1 MKRSLWG
8 GLNRWGAAGLAFLV
22 GAQSVLATQPEKN
35 YWDQRRADRSAHR
48 SGTLVSR
55 AVPPRSSSPWAEQ
68 LPPVQAFRPSLS
80 PSLER
85 SVPKPFL
92 EKHRALLNALSPIY
106 GTVRK
111 VTPAPGFAAGRVVV
125 HIQDVHH
132 NAEAQSNIRG
142 AVADLLKSGR
152 VGVVALEGSCE
163 PIDLQAFAD
172 FPHRQPVELA
182 ADWLLKENKIS
193 GPIHAALTFQGRLPR
208 LVGVDDEKHYAANV
222 QAVRDAARQA
232 GGVRHTIEIARRK
245 LEVEKSRV
253 FSADLSALDKTVND
267 YRAERISL
275 GAYVETLTA
284 RVSTGGRSFRSV
296 DLFLKA
302 LKIERSLDFQ
312 QVERER
318 KQLVETLTQ
327 SLTASEI
334 DGLLAESA
342 AYRSGGRL
350 FGSFYAGLTDLC
362 RRKGVAL
369 SAFPAMDEY
378 VRYALM
384 ADGIEPDKLLREIQL
399 LEMAAYKALVRTPSE
414 RMVVDRSRRLWLA
427 SRLADFALT
436 PPEWEEWGKAKGEF
450 DLTSFEAFYREA
462 QARDKAIAENVG
474 NALAD
479 TDVAVLVTGGF
490 HAEGV
495 ARLLEQRGV
504 SVISFVPKLTK
515 VDLAQ
520 GSGYL
525 SVFSQEKTPLEKL
538 FQGEKLFLSTPP
550 IANEIRR
557 IQLPVVVTLLGVL
570 LATQIDPQL
579 TYALLGGLGQIKDVV
594 VGAGL
599 AQGLVVV
606 GAGALVFRVFNKG
619 GKVDVVSS
627 PERPGFATTF
637 KIKFWDP
644 VREQVLYFF
653 SVVVFVPSLFAWL
666 VITAV
671 GGGVGMFLAMAT
683 FLVVSVS
690 GVFGVVVIL
699 LGFEHKRYAQKQREA
714 LVGPALKIGVL
725 TLAGFV
731 VSMVLLSPSVLGLV
745 SYTDQ
750 FFSWM
755 PAGEGKAFFLSALA
769 GNLLGVWKHFDHN
782 EKTFENFLKWI
793 DNSNIDSLLPL
804 SRTAAKKKPFV
815 APAFSR
821 VKLNIPGGTT
831 PNELLNQWYNRILGL
846 LNSRVVT
853 ERDLESLVNQ
863 INEINPAFYRENIPL
878 LTDTRGLHN
887 NPSLV
892 KQVVNAAIFLPL
904 GAHSLGFDGQR
915 VGGIPLNQQ
924 SWSGYLYLG
933 EQIWM
938 VEPLPGNLYTPLS
951 ADFGYGILPTV
962 DYGAT
967 GRRIV
972 WNSSTKN
979 QESMSPTEISAMQQ
993 WSEVMEL
1000 AVQVRNR
1007 GILLQLLKDHAFARR
1022 VSRSGE
1028 YNPTPLTDEIGNS
1041 IIRTDRGNPWPTYG
1055 PEAPLYVNARLA
1067 GLIDALTYLRD
1078 SSDPVQRSRNNE
1090 HLGIVF
1096 FKSELDSYLASPSDN
1111 SGPKDALRQVTVG
1124 IIHQI
1129 GPIQDAK
1136 AKGDSSEA
1144 LRRSILLLGTIQGG
1158 LFWTYNERHFAV
1170 NGKKAGMW
1178 DVELKKLSSPPTG
1191 LSIIPPRFTRP
1202 PQGKGKDLSPEEKLP
1217 AEDPSNDKKV
1227 LAVLVANP
1235 DLPPPHQG
1243 QSSPSINGP
1252 EIPFF
1257 PETDQGIEELR
1268 NAIKSIR
1275 WIQSANGSSR
1285 DALSDQINSLQEK
1298 LVEKVRANQN
1308 VAKALSDS
1316 AEALQLGF
1324 EDIGFLKKYVE
1335 IQRAGTLPSIYTL
1348 TDSVFTG
1355 DADKALEVHERL
1367 VELLGNGDLLPLSFD
1382 EDVEDVSDAEMSEG
1396 GLAPFYDRGYRVV
1409 VFGDAYKKYVAN
1421 NNPVQKVIVNAVGL
1435 LINSR
1440 ETAGGGHGVPVIWR
1454 ERVYKKTPS
1463 GQIVNVKFVGEK
1475 TIVVFWVG
1483 SEDKA
1488 HGRQSFTANKEVDRR
1503 IASQV
1508 ENLPN
1513 ELDKYVA
1520 VGADFSVDET
1530 ADLSQLLQNSQTGG
1544 PSGAKSNS
1552 LLYLVSGRPGV
1563 GIGGAG
1569 VEAIFLLLGTSILGG
1584 VGMGFFLLPLFSL
1597 AHVWIIA
1604 RQNPGMSVAQLVQ
1617 QFVWHYLLAL
1627 PYALI
1632 GFPGVQEILGGENA
1646 AQLFAVGW
1654 HLITDIVFMV
1664 QDQIM
1669 ARKAARDTMDMLLP
1683 PAGPLQIEQVG
1694 GARWTQD
1701 VRPQLFR
1708 PGFARAYEKALARE
1722 LSQRWRGSLTTSPDG
1737 LVEWL
1742 ESSFSGTPATADGQK
1757 VYVQAVAGED
1767 LDDVLR
1773 SAQIVNG
1780 WVDRGLDAPRLVLA
1794 AKDTAVLAKLR
1805 AVARPGVVDVVEKP
1819 VTDPNGALDAALLLD
1834 SLNRFQISPS
1844 ARLSVMVSASISVNE
1859 AVLDQLNGDL
1869 ADQLREALLAIIKG
1883 DPIRHRDFRT
1893 VLEVATKVLESA

>member
-1 MKRSLWG
+1 MWYAGRMEKSHGW
-8 GLNRWGAAGLAFLV
+8 GLNRWGAAGLVFLV
-22 GAQSVLATQPEKN
+22 GAQSVLANQPEKN

-55 AVPPRSSSPWAEQ
+55 AGPPRSSLLWGDS

-85 SVPKPFL
+85 AVPKNFI

-152 VGVVALEGSCE
+152 VGVVALEGSSE

-245 LEVEKSRV
+245 LEVDKSRV

-267 YRAERISL
+267 YRAERIPL

-284 RVSTGGRSFRSV
+284 RASAGGRAFRSV

-318 KQLVETLTQ
+318 KKLLEKLTQTLTDPEIETLM
-327 SLTASEI
+327 
-334 DGLLAESA
+334 AESA

-350 FGSFYAGLTDLC
+350 FGEFYAGLTDLC

-384 ADGIEPDKLLREIQL
+384 ADGIQSEQL
-399 LEMAAYKALVRTPSE
+399 LTEIGLLEKAAYDAVVRMPEERAL
-414 RMVVDRSRRLWLA
+414 VDRSRRLWLA

-436 PPEWEEWGKAKGEF
+436 PGEWDEWVAKGQKKHNEVGG
-450 DLTSFEAFYREA
+450 LASFEAFYREA
-462 QARDKAIAENVG
+462 QARDGAMANNVV

-479 TDVAVLVTGGF
+479 SDVAVLVTGGF

-550 IANEIRR
+550 IAKEIRR

-594 VGAGL
+594 VGVGL

-637 KIKFWDP
+637 KIKLWDP

-653 SVVVFVPSLFAWL
+653 PVVVLVPSLFAWL

-671 GGGVGMFLAMAT
+671 GGGVGMFLAVAT

-731 VSMVLLSPSVLGLV
+731 VSMVLLSPSVMGLV

-755 PAGEGKAFFLSALA
+755 PAGEWKAFFLSALA
-769 GNLLGVWKHFDHN
+769 GNLLGVWKLFDHN
-782 EKTFENFLKWI
+782 EKTFENFLKWQSNGNSFGLMPLSISGARSKLKVRPAFSKTPIKFPNNVDRPRMLKAFEGAARSALMGNTADPIAVKTLINGIVEYNPSFAKANKPLLDDTVRLSQNPALLQRIIFAAIFAPLGAFSLDFNSAI
-793 DNSNIDSLLPL
+793 DIDHSSWEGFHYLGDKIWLVSPLEGLRHESLNMFFGVGLKPTIDYVAFGANVIKLFLKKRPENMDATERNNAIQWAQIMGQAYEQRNRWILMQMLKDYTFYRRRSHEEGFPPEPFARDVAMVITKNNSRFSWDKY
-804 SRTAAKKKPFV
+804 SRTA
-815 APAFSR
+815 PAF
-821 VKLNIPGGTT
+821 
-831 PNELLNQWYNRILGL
+831 
-846 LNSRVVT
+846 
-853 ERDLESLVNQ
+853 
-863 INEINPAFYRENIPL
+863 
-878 LTDTRGLHN
+878 
-887 NPSLV
+887 
-892 KQVVNAAIFLPL
+892 
-904 GAHSLGFDGQR
+904 
-915 VGGIPLNQQ
+915 
-924 SWSGYLYLG
+924 
-933 EQIWM
+933 
-938 VEPLPGNLYTPLS
+938 
-951 ADFGYGILPTV
+951 
-962 DYGAT
+962 
-967 GRRIV
+967 
-972 WNSSTKN
+972 
-979 QESMSPTEISAMQQ
+979 
-993 WSEVMEL
+993 
-1000 AVQVRNR
+1000 
-1007 GILLQLLKDHAFARR
+1007 
-1022 VSRSGE
+1022 
-1028 YNPTPLTDEIGNS
+1028 
-1041 IIRTDRGNPWPTYG
+1041 
-1055 PEAPLYVNARLA
+1055 VNARLSGWIQ
-1067 GLIDALTYLRD
+1067 GLVFLLENDNPYLGHLFTKAQLHSISLERQNNGGPMDALGDIMGTVDFSPVEDLIRKRD
-1078 SSDPVQRSRNNE
+1078 DKRAIQKAISLIKALQDENFLTFEERHQIVYGKLPGNRPE
-1090 HLGIVF
+1090 HAIVT
-1096 FKSELDSYLASPSDN
+1096 KDGADSLAVIPQAPTQEAKPLVSQTLSPGAPISLPQASPSAATEN
-1111 SGPKDALRQVTVG
+1111 SMPDTGEVVNAQSPPPLLGPLESLETIGQIRGAIATLNDADRR
-1124 IIHQI
+1124 
-1129 GPIQDAK
+1129 
-1136 AKGDSSEA
+1136 GDSDMGLETIQELRVRLLQMVRESDNPAAELKTNGEA
-1144 LRRSILLLGTIQGG
+1144 LG
-1158 LFWTYNERHFAV
+1158 LNS
-1170 NGKKAGMW
+1170 
-1178 DVELKKLSSPPTG
+1178 D
-1191 LSIIPPRFTRP
+1191 
-1202 PQGKGKDLSPEEKLP
+1202 EKLFL
-1217 AEDPSNDKKV
+1217 ERYLEQQKKGLNPSFGYVVDGMNDDGEQNM
-1227 LAVLVANP
+1227 L
-1235 DLPPPHQG
+1235 
-1243 QSSPSINGP
+1243 
-1252 EIPFF
+1252 
-1257 PETDQGIEELR
+1257 
-1268 NAIKSIR
+1268 
-1275 WIQSANGSSR
+1275 
-1285 DALSDQINSLQEK
+1285 DAY
-1298 LVEKVRANQN
+1298 A
-1308 VAKALSDS
+1308 
-1316 AEALQLGF
+1316 
-1324 EDIGFLKKYVE
+1324 
-1335 IQRAGTLPSIYTL
+1335 
-1348 TDSVFTG
+1348 
-1355 DADKALEVHERL
+1355 RL
-1367 VELLGNGDLLPLSFD
+1367 VNLVGKVDYLPLSFD

-1396 GLAPFYDRGYRVV
+1396 GLSPFYSKGYRVV
-1409 VFGDAYKKYVAN
+1409 VYKEHFEKNVAN
-1421 NNPVQKVIVNAVGL
+1421 NNLVQKA
-1435 LINSR
+1435 
-1440 ETAGGGHGVPVIWR
+1440 
-1454 ERVYKKTPS
+1454 
-1463 GQIVNVKFVGEK
+1463 IVNVVGNLVNRRETGESDMVIDSRGGLYARGVHKKTSSGQKVFIKIVGEK

-1520 VGADFSVDET
+1520 VGADFSVDST
-1530 ADLSQLLQNSQTGG
+1530 ADLSKLLQNPQTGNGGG

-1552 LLYLVSGRPGV
+1552 LLYLVSGRPGL

-1632 GFPGVQEILGGENA
+1632 GFSSVQEILGGENA
-1646 AQLFAVGW
+1646 AQFFAASW
-1654 HLITDIVFMV
+1654 HLLTDAVFMIH
-1664 QDQIM
+1664 DKIS
-1669 ARKAARDTMDMLLP
+1669 ARKAAQRTMDTLLP
-1683 PAGPLQIEQVG
+1683 PAGSLRIEQVG

-1819 VTDPNGALDAALLLD
+1819 VTDPKGALDAALLLD